1 MSEYKN
7 IFKSRY
13 PELKGKDWI
22 KRIGEEDRKVFIHI
36 GFVHSDYG
44 RLGGKKRASTAK
56 RDYRGRFI
64 KESS

>member
-1 MSEYKN
+1 MNKYKN

-22 KRIGEEDRKVFIHI
+22 KRIEEEDLKAFIHI
-36 GFVHSDYG
+36 GFAHSDYG

-56 RDYRGRFI
+56 RDNRGRFT